1 MKKEVF
7 RSLTL
12 ISQLGVS
19 VMVPMFMCLGIGLF
33 IDKRFGTS
41 TAVWLMFL
49 GLAAGFRNAIILA
62 KQVLKENSKTSSDRY
77 QSYKGYDSYQSGYQA
92 DELLENHSRKEL
104 SQDEDKKG

>member
-12 ISQLGVS
+12 VSQLGIS
-19 VMVPMFMCLGIGLF
+19 VMVPMFMCLGIGLL
-33 IDKRFGTS
+33 IDDKFGTS

-62 KQVLKENSKTSSDRY
+62 KNVMNENSKTSSDRY
-77 QSYKGYDSYQSGYQA
+77 KKYS
-92 DELLENHSRKEL
+92 EKEIV
-104 SQDEDKKG
+104 QDEDKKI

>member
-12 ISQLGVS
+12 VSQLGVS
-19 VMVPMFMCLGIGLF
+19 VMVPMFMCLGIGLL
-33 IDKRFGTS
+33 IDKHFDTS

-62 KQVLKENSKTSSDRY
+62 KNVLDENAKDSSDRY
-77 QSYKGYDSYQSGYQA
+77 KKYGG
-92 DELLENHSRKEL
+92 KEL
-104 SQDEDKKG
+104 WQDEDKKG

>member
-12 ISQLGVS
+12 ISQLGIS
-19 VMVPMFMCLGIGLF
+19 VMVPMFMCLGIGLL
-33 IDKRFGTS
+33 IDGKFGTS

-62 KQVLKENSKTSSDRY
+62 KNVMNENAKTSSDRY
-77 QSYKGYDSYQSGYQA
+77 KKYDIKDG
-92 DELLENHSRKEL
+92 KEL
-104 SQDEDKKG
+104 WQDEDKKG

>member
-12 ISQLGVS
+12 VSQLGIS
-19 VMVPMFMCLGIGLF
+19 VMVPMFMCLGIGLL
-33 IDKRFGTS
+33 IDDKFGTS

-62 KQVLKENSKTSSDRY
+62 KNVMNENSKTSSDRY
-77 QSYKGYDSYQSGYQA
+77 KKYS
-92 DELLENHSRKEL
+92 EKETV
-104 SQDEDKKG
+104 QDEDKKI